1 MSTVGIKNEPS
12 GTTSVGTTSVDND
25 DGEKLEELVDYFMT
39 ANNFVYSFTILRHLV
54 RWHDPEVDDRRKC
67 KLDGVMVK
75 KEDHCD
81 QGPDCDKKEEELI
94 SSKSYEQ
101 IEFNRPELII
111 TDAGSIKKMTGMRNL
126 KYPVTPAAIKVFLD
140 ENRKYFVEANDGYG
154 ALEFNTNWRDFGK
167 PLPGWFGYTNENE
180 DDKKE
185 LIVQSYAKEQMKT
198 DQLILEYDDTFQ
210 EEDGGGLVHGLILNK
225 TKNWLCVVFRG
236 SIGSKDWDA
245 NFDYNLSDIGEY
257 GEGALIHQGFGSYLF
272 GERGCDVKNNQ
283 KRTYV
288 ERIIDSINYAYEN
301 NPDVTSDCKLYITG
315 HSLGAALASALAF
328 HLAYLKKKDDKSV
341 RNFPTKTRVVT
352 FAAPLVGNEKYNTQY
367 EHLEKNG
374 FLRHIRM
381 TNIGDAVPCK
391 ITLFGLE
398 KIVIKGDPSKFV
410 QNGLNLMLSSNGK
423 TDIKYDNTNTLLSQL
438 GFRSRAIHQL
448 PVYNSYWCSHYNDEL
463 RQLTVKEAYARG
475 GVVIN

>member
-1 MSTVGIKNEPS
+1 MSTVEITNEPLLD
-12 GTTSVGTTSVDND
+12 TSVDND

-54 RWHDPEVDDRRKC
+54 RWHDPEVDNRRKC
-67 KLDGVMVK
+67 ELDGVMVK
-75 KEDHCD
+75 KEDH
-81 QGPDCDKKEEELI
+81 CDKKEEELI

-101 IEFNRPELII
+101 VEFNRPELII
-111 TDAGSIKKMTGMRNL
+111 TDAGSIQKTNIMRNL
-126 KYPVTPAAIKVFLD
+126 RYPVTPAAIKVFLD
-140 ENRKYFVEANDGYG
+140 ENRKYFIEANDKYG
-154 ALEFNTNWRDFGK
+154 GLEFNSNWRDFGK

-180 DDKKE
+180 ADKKE

-210 EEDGGGLVHGLILNK
+210 EEDGGGLVHCLILNK

-236 SIGSKDWDA
+236 TIGSKDWDA
-245 NFDYNLSDIGEY
+245 DFDYNLSDIGEY
-257 GEGALIHQGFGSYLF
+257 GEGSLIHQGFGSYLF

-315 HSLGAALASALAF
+315 HSLGAALASTLAF
-328 HLAYLKKKDDKSV
+328 HLAHLKKKDDNSV
-341 RNFPTKTRVVT
+341 RNFPTKIRAVT
-352 FAAPLVGNEKYNTQY
+352 FAAPLVGNDKYNTQY

-381 TNIGDAVPCK
+381 TNIGDAVPCEMA
-391 ITLFGLE
+391 LFGLE
-398 KIVIKGDPSKFV
+398 KIIIKGEPSKFV
-410 QNGLNLMLSSNGK
+410 QNGLNLMLSSNVK
-423 TDIKYDNTNTLLSQL
+423 TDIKYDNTTTLLSQL
-438 GFRSRAIHQL
+438 GFRSRTIHGL
-448 PVYNSYWCSHYNDEL
+448 PEYNSYWCSHYNDEL